1 MDTCPAWMLEPR
13 DSEKRDTGP
22 SEASPRETGRASV
35 LSLILVWAGRE
46 RAAHQAPPPCPSFQL
61 QAQRDV
67 QGRLCPAPLLL
78 TWPSTWRHP
87 RRTVVHPPASS
98 PFINPPKNLS
108 WGNQEP
114 GGDQGAGHSHAG
126 SAGWSGRASPTLCA
140 HRRLPLRMIQVSTM
154 HIGPALLSVNYPP
167 IIPCAN

>member
-67 QGRLCPAPLLL
+67 QGRLCPAPPLL
-78 TWPSTWRHP
+78 TWPSKLEAPQEDSGSSSSLITIHQSPQKSVLGKSGAWWRP
-87 RRTVVHPPASS
+87 GSRTQPCRKCGLVRQSIPHTLCPQEAPASNDPSFYHAHWPRS
-98 PFINPPKNLS
+98 P
-108 WGNQEP
+108 
-114 GGDQGAGHSHAG
+114 
-126 SAGWSGRASPTLCA
+126 
-140 HRRLPLRMIQVSTM
+140 
-154 HIGPALLSVNYPP
+154 
-167 IIPCAN
+167 